1 MLDAWRGFAEKIIMG
16 ETSPLKDWVDQMV
29 CNECQELLSDYIDG
43 ELELG
48 EQVKLE
54 RHLGD
59 CEPCR
64 AVRDDLLQIVHFS
77 HQLPE
82 HSPSGALWARIQSD
96 IKEQQPA
103 DFWSRTQGWW
113 TRTRRRHF
121 DLSIPQMAAAAA
133 ALVIVL
139 SIGVIVSRQASAP
152 AGMYLASSLT
162 DAPSE
167 VRPLSSP
174 DLQQLEKQI
183 SNLSATIEQRKVSWD
198 PQLRLKFEKN
208 MTLIEQSL
216 AECRHQLS
224 DNPED
229 DISQELMLN
238 AYREKVRLL
247 EGFDSF

>member
-1 MLDAWRGFAEKIIMG
+1 
-16 ETSPLKDWVDQMV
+16 MV

-48 EQVKLE
+48 EQVKIE

-82 HSPSGALWARIQSD
+82 QAPSGALWARIQSD
-96 IKEQQPA
+96 IAEQRPA
-103 DFWSRTQGWW
+103 GFLSRAGAWWASTQG
-113 TRTRRRHF
+113 RHF
-121 DLSIPQMAAAAA
+121 NLSIPQMAAAAA

-139 SIGVIVSRQASAP
+139 SIGVMMTRQNGASNEMAMVSSVANAAP
-152 AGMYLASSLT
+152 Q
-162 DAPSE
+162 
-167 VRPLSSP
+167 VQVLSSA

-183 SNLSATIEQRKVSWD
+183 SNLSASIEQRKVSWD
-198 PQLRLKFEKN
+198 PALRVKFEKN
-208 MTLIEQSL
+208 MLLIEQSL
-216 AECRHQLS
+216 AECRHQLN
-224 DNPED
+224 DNPGD
-229 DISQELMLN
+229 DVSQELMLN

-247 EGFDSF
+247 EGFENF